1 MSGLLKLTEPGDK
14 VTNAQFLILFGTIY
28 LSHETSP
35 RIRQLIGLAS
45 LLCAAYL
52 GLTQ

>member
-1 MSGLLKLTEPGDK
+1 MSGLLKHTELGDNM
-14 VTNAQFLILFGTIY
+14 TQAQFLILFGVIY

-35 RIRQLIGLAS
+35 LVRQLIGLAS
-45 LLCAAYL
+45 LVCAAYL